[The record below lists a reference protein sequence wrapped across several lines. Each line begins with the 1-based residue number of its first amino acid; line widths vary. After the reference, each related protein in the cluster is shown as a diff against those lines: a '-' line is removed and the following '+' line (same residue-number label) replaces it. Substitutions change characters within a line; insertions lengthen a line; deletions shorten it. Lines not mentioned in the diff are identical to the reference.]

1 MVLSEK
7 HFITLMSF
15 ISGYLIG
22 YYSFDI
28 VRPTK
33 KSKQEITELFIS
45 YNKKYGFSYQEL
57 KKDEST
63 W

>member
-1 MVLSEK
+1 
-7 HFITLMSF
+7 MSF

-28 VRPTK
+28 VRLTK
-33 KSKQEITELFIS
+33 KSKQEIIELFIS

-57 KKDEST
+57 KKDESI
-63 W
+63 